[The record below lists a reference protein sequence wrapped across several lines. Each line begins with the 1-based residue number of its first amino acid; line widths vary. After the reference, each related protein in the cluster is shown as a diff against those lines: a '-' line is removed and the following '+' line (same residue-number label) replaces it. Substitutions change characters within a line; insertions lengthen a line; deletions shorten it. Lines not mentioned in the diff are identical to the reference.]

1 MANMRKRHTA
11 EFKAKVAVEAIRQQ
25 KTTHELTAEYGIY
38 ATPIN
43 AWKKLALAAIPQAFA
58 SQKEQGQQSQQA
70 KIDELH
76 RQIGQLVAE
85 RDWLKKKS
93 SAMAWRAAKP

>member
-1 MANMRKRHTA
+1 MANVRKRHTT

-58 SQKEQGQQSQQA
+58 SQKEQGRNRLSPYHMYLPWGLPGGNGLA
-70 KIDELH
+70 ILPH
-76 RQIGQLVAE
+76 
-85 RDWLKKKS
+85 
-93 SAMAWRAAKP
+93 P